1 MIPTCPPSCRLCI
14 NILSFEITTDQ
25 LRDGAATPIKGAM
38 THDVFRITSLSGE
51 VDPHKVLVRIHGQGV
66 KVFFDRGNHGGGKA
80 RANGRPYS
88 PRPRARLPSSAKTS
102 TNSIVALSP
111 FLLQLLRYATRL
123 FDEMTSERCDLDKF
137 CSAECFINCDIQLSL
152 LNFIHRCLLKN

>member
-1 MIPTCPPSCRLCI
+1 M
-14 NILSFEITTDQ
+14 
-25 LRDGAATPIKGAM
+25 
-38 THDVFRITSLSGE
+38 
-51 VDPHKVLVRIHGQGV
+51 LVRIHGQGV
-66 KVFFDRGNHGGGKA
+66 EVFFDRGNHGGGKA
-80 RANGRPYS
+80 RANGRPDS
-88 PRPRARLPSSAKTS
+88 PRLRARLPSSAKTS

-152 LNFIHRCLLKN
+152 INFIHRCLLKN

>member
-1 MIPTCPPSCRLCI
+1 
-14 NILSFEITTDQ
+14 
-25 LRDGAATPIKGAM
+25 M
-38 THDVFRITSLSGE
+38 THDLFRITSLSGE

-66 KVFFDRGNHGGGKA
+66 EVFFDRGNHGGGKA
-80 RANGRPYS
+80 RANGRPDS
-88 PRPRARLPSSAKTS
+88 PRLRTRLPSSAKTS